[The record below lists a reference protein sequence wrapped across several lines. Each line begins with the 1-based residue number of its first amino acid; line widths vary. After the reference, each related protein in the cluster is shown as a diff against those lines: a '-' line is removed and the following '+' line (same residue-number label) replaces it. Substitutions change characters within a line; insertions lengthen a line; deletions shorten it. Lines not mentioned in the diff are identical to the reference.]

1 MDTTH
6 PINPVDQETAHAATA
21 PANEVTTE
29 PHKQE
34 NDQERQRR
42 LGSELFVFTNKKAGM
57 ADVDQQRVQQIV
69 YDMSK
74 DSLYFQNSLK
84 QNANVDL
91 RIQTMQSQL
100 AQLSTGRRALLTKQ
114 IDQQIL
120 QLETRRDLTRTIVV
134 VDMDMFYAA
143 VEMRDN
149 PALRDVPLA
158 VGGLSMISTT
168 NYLARQNGVRAAM
181 PGFIG
186 KKLCPELVFVP
197 VDIPKYAAIA
207 AEIREVFA
215 RYDPQF
221 TAFSLDEACLDI
233 SEFMDAHW
241 DEYSVKG
248 SEAFSSTSSKCY
260 AMTHGTQGCA
270 SEREQEE
277 DEQEQEFDEQGKP
290 ERSMEQRLQVAAAVV
305 QELRL
310 KIFEKTRLTASA
322 GIAANTMLAKIC
334 SDMNKPNGQFALPFT
349 RSHVL
354 SFVRSLSVRKIGGI
368 GKVMEKILAA
378 LDVTNGEHLFTKRV
392 ELAHVFSAKTSL
404 WLLQTALGIRATRG
418 SEESERKSFS
428 RERTFANEKDASKLE
443 QICRRVCE
451 MLAEDLEAADTR
463 AKTITL
469 KLKCADFTVKSRAVS
484 LAASVQSSEELYTQ
498 AVELLRKEM
507 PLTLRLL
514 GVRASALV
522 DGHHRNTG
530 SPQKRKR
537 QLAMQQFAKKDAWK
551 CPFESSEEESA
562 TAQRMT
568 RRRKTAPSNDLM
580 RAFLVSGRANSA
592 ADEIVS
598 GHEDSAGGLQPC
610 PVCGDLLDASNNES
624 VNTHL
629 DACIQKTQPRQPKN
643 TSSSSISSF
652 FRPASQQ

>member
-1 MDTTH
+1 MDASHHTSVATE
-6 PINPVDQETAHAATA
+6 VTAHRDTAPVNAATVA
-21 PANEVTTE
+21 PLQ
-29 PHKQE
+29 QE
-34 NDQERQRR
+34 NDQERLRR

-84 QNANVDL
+84 QNANVDV
-91 RIQTMQSQL
+91 RIQHMQTQL
-100 AQLSTGRRALLTKQ
+100 TQLSTGRRAMLSRQ
-114 IDQQIL
+114 IDQQIV
-120 QLETRRDLTRTIVV
+120 QLEAKRDLTRTIVV

-168 NYLARQNGVRAAM
+168 NYLARAAGVRAAM

-215 RYDPQF
+215 LYDPQF

-233 SEFMDAHW
+233 SDFMDAHW
-241 DEYSVKG
+241 DEYFARALSDK
-248 SEAFSSTSSKCY
+248 SSKCY
-260 AMTHGTQGCA
+260 AMTQETHEGAG
-270 SEREQEE
+270 EREQEE
-277 DEQEQEFDEQGKP
+277 EELDLNEEGEP
-290 ERSMEQRLQVAAAVV
+290 ERNMGQRLQVAAAVV
-305 QELRL
+305 HELRL
-310 KIFEKTRLTASA
+310 KIFKKTRLTASA

-349 RSHVL
+349 RAHVL

-418 SEESERKSFS
+418 SEDSERKSFS

-443 QICRRVCE
+443 QICLKVCE
-451 MLAEDLEAADTR
+451 ILAEDLKAADTR
-463 AKTITL
+463 AKNITL
-469 KLKCADFTVKSRAVS
+469 KLKCADFTVKSRAIS
-484 LAASVQSSEELYTQ
+484 RAASMQSSEELYAH

-522 DGHHRNTG
+522 DGHHNNG

-537 QLAMQQFAKKDAWK
+537 QLAMQQFASKDAWK
-551 CPFESSEEESA
+551 CPFASSEEESSKTQA
-562 TAQRMT
+562 MT
-568 RRRKTAPSNDLM
+568 RRRKSPPSSDLM
-580 RAFLVSGRANSA
+580 RAFLVSGRAESNSA
-592 ADEIVS
+592 EETES
-598 GHEDSAGGLQPC
+598 GHGDSAGDSAGGLQPC
-610 PVCGDLLDASNNES
+610 PVCGDLLDANNNLA

-629 DACIQKTQPRQPKN
+629 DACIQKTKRLQPKN
-643 TSSSSISSF
+643 SSISCF
-652 FRPASQQ
+652 FRATSQKQ